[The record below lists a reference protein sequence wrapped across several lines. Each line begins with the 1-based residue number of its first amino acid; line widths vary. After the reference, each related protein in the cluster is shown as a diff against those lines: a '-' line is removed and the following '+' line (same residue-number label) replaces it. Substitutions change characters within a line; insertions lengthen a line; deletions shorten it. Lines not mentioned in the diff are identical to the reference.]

1 MNVESQWALWFK
13 PIQEIGDLE
22 PKQRIN
28 LGSIGIATM
37 ADMSL
42 KTTFTLLDILIGQL
56 ITSKELNIDHDM
68 GKGKKFRTWT

>member
-1 MNVESQWALWFK
+1 ME
-13 PIQEIGDLE
+13 DLE